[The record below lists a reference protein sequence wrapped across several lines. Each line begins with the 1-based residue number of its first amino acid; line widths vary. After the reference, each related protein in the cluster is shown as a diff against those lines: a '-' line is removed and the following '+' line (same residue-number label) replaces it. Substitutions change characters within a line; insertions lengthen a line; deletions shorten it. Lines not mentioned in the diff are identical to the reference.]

1 MLSVF
6 SITSSPIGSG
16 MLPWNAS
23 TGWMHR
29 RTKGL
34 KPAIL
39 VASGGHGRIYL
50 RAKGKVVLAAVTRP
64 VSGAPTPLAVRPRRP
79 HLPATFFLTSSASH
93 PTSTTLPIPTTPKF
107 QHPLH
112 QLYRAPDF
120 PNPAAT
126 CISPARKCDP
136 SELEGGDMELRASL
150 TDHPVYHGDVA
161 GANQSCYSA
170 ARRRSLPSAW
180 YVFDGMRLCGCTALV
195 RANCTYRPVGLVRD

>member
-136 SELEGGDMELRASL
+136 SELEGGDMELDQGKS
-150 TDHPVYHGDVA
+150 
-161 GANQSCYSA
+161 Q
-170 ARRRSLPSAW
+170 
-180 YVFDGMRLCGCTALV
+180 
-195 RANCTYRPVGLVRD
+195 

>member
-1 MLSVF
+1 MSSMLRGAAAWVVGRARARRLARSER
-6 SITSSPIGSG
+6 TSNRRDTREIEGVSMRCDSCGTGSG

-136 SELEGGDMELRASL
+136 SELEGGDMELDQGKS
-150 TDHPVYHGDVA
+150 
-161 GANQSCYSA
+161 Q
-170 ARRRSLPSAW
+170 
-180 YVFDGMRLCGCTALV
+180 
-195 RANCTYRPVGLVRD
+195 